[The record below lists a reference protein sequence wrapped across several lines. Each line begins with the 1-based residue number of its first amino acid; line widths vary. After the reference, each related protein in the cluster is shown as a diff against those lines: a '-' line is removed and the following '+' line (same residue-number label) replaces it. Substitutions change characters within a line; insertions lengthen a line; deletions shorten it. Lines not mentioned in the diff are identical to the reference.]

1 MAGDQNLIQTSR
13 GLAAV
18 RAAEALLRTLG
29 GCTVWVRIPI
39 SVTTSGDAVQLG
51 LAASAT
57 EDIELTPVVAR
68 RARNSKGSRKKLEL
82 LISAASLA
90 QAKEINDA
98 TSAEEFFDS
107 ALGVVY
113 SGALLRVE
121 SVLVDEFGGV
131 PYLYRVSVSE

>member
-29 GCTVWVRIPI
+29 GCTVWVRVPI
-39 SVTTSGDAVQLG
+39 GLSTADDAAQLG
-51 LAASAT
+51 LAASGT
-57 EDIELTPVVAR
+57 QDIALSPVVAR
-68 RARNSKGSRKKLEL
+68 HARNSKGSLKKLEL

-98 TSAEEFFDS
+98 NSAEEFFDS

-113 SGALLRVE
+113 SGKLLRVE

>member
-1 MAGDQNLIQTSR
+1 M
-13 GLAAV
+13 
-18 RAAEALLRTLG
+18 
-29 GCTVWVRIPI
+29 
-39 SVTTSGDAVQLG
+39 SVTTSGDAAQLG

-57 EDIELTPVVAR
+57 EDIALMPVVAR
-68 RARNSKGSRKKLEL
+68 HARNSKGSRKKLEL

-98 TSAEEFFDS
+98 SSAEEFFDS

-121 SVLVDEFGGV
+121 SVLIDEFGGV